1 MRLLSQTTYPK
12 CAKEF
17 LFDEERKGRA
27 HLNCV
32 KKTNTKIKDAIEIR
46 RKLKRK
52 GHGELK

>member
-1 MRLLSQTTYPK
+1 MRLVSQTTYPK

-32 KKTNTKIKDAIEIR
+32 KKTKTKIEAIEIR

-52 GHGELK
+52 DHGELK